1 MTVTL
6 HLGDCLEYMRTL
18 PDGSVDAVVT
28 DPPYGIERFSKGFGY
43 TRFVGY
49 GAEKTGLT
57 WDVKPSQIVIDAVLQ
72 LGKVRIIWGSNN
84 FTLPPSQGFFVWDKF
99 QTVDNFA
106 SAELAYCDAPGVT
119 AKVFRYPIHNHNQ
132 TQKCHPTQKPIE
144 LMMWCMDQARIPPGA
159 TVFDPFMGSGTT
171 GVACV
176 RTGRNFIG
184 CEIDPTYYAIAQRR
198 IAEAQLQP
206 PLFPHEAQP
215 QHEQLTLDT
224 TATS

>member
-1 MTVTL
+1 MTNVTL

-18 PDGSVDAVVT
+18 PAGSVDAVVT
-28 DPPYGIERFSKGFGY
+28 DPPYGIGWNCDYSS
-43 TRFVGY
+43 
-49 GAEKTGLT
+49 
-57 WDVKPSQIVIDAVLQ
+57 WIKPSAKMQGGNNRRSYPNLSNDAQQIDPSFLLDFPIVVLWGATYFLKYLGAGSLLVWHKRSSGFLADAEAAWMNKGGGVY
-72 LGKVRIIWGSNN
+72 V
-84 FTLPPSQGFFVWDKF
+84 FTEPVEVMQSERV
-99 QTVDNFA
+99 
-106 SAELAYCDAPGVT
+106 
-119 AKVFRYPIHNHNQ
+119 
-132 TQKCHPTQKPIE
+132 HPTQKPAS
-144 LMMWCMDQARIPPGA
+144 LMAWCLDRANIPQGA

-215 QHEQLTLDT
+215 AARQEAML
-224 TATS
+224 